1 MQLDVAQV
9 KIARPIAKLS
19 THNKVQILNFSK
31 AIGNAYVRITYANFC
46 LLKQKFCV
54 FVMSKDI
61 SKRYNKLKGRFSVFI
76 SNLSKRGH
84 YISLEGKLN
93 TPSIV
98 ES

>member
-1 MQLDVAQV
+1 MQLDVAQE
-9 KIARPIAKLS
+9 KIARPFAKLS

-46 LLKQKFCV
+46 LLKQKCCV
-54 FVMSKDI
+54 FVMSEDI

-76 SNLSKRGH
+76 SNLSKRGCN
-84 YISLEGKLN
+84 ISLEGKLN